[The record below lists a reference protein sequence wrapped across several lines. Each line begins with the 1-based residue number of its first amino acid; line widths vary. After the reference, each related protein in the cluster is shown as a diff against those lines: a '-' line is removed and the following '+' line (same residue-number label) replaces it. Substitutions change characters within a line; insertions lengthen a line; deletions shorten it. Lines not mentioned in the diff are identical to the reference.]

1 MPRRRILVDVAL
13 GGVVPKPKVTTDGL
27 GVN

>member
-1 MPRRRILVDVAL
+1 MPRRRILVDVVP
-13 GGVVPKPKVTTDGL
+13 GGVIPKPKVIGDGL